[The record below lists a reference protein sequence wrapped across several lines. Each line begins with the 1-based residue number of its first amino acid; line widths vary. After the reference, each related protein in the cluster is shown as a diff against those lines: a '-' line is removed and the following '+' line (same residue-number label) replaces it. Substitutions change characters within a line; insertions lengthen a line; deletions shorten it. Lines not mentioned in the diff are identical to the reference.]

1 MKNEK
6 ECDILMMYK
15 IYKGEQLMESFADVW
30 TNALSIIKEE
40 VSETAYDSWIK
51 LLRPIKF
58 ENDTAYLYAQSNFQ
72 KVLINNKFSDCIQ
85 GALYRVMG
93 FEVKA
98 VILSEE
104 DVSKKVSAP
113 RQIKDAEPIKLN
125 EEENKADFHLN
136 TELTFENFVVGNEN
150 KFAHAAALA
159 VANNPAVAYN
169 PFFIYGKSGLG
180 KTHLLCAIANEIRK
194 NNPSA
199 TIMLVKGEDFT
210 NELIDAIKMGEQA
223 KFRNKYRYV
232 DVFLVDDVQFIGG
245 KVSTEME
252 FFHTFEALYEA
263 KKQIIVTSDRPPKDM
278 ATLEDRLKT
287 RFESGLI
294 ADIQPPEYET
304 RVAIIQNKAES
315 INLDLTDEAVDY
327 IANKLK
333 NNVRELEGAVK
344 KIKAYSLIFK
354 GQSPSIG
361 EIQNVIQSVIK
372 ENVNSD
378 ITPDLVV
385 DHVSKYYNI
394 SREDIYGTKR
404 RADITNARQVAMYI
418 TREMTDISLS
428 LIGDHFGGKNHSTVL
443 HSINQIN
450 QKMDTDSK
458 FAQTIAD
465 LMENIKKSF

>member
-1 MKNEK
+1 
-6 ECDILMMYK
+6 MMYK
-15 IYKGEQLMESFADVW
+15 IYRGDQLMESFADVW
-30 TNALSIIKEE
+30 TNALSIIKDEI
-40 VSETAYDSWIK
+40 SEIAYDSWIT

-58 ENDTAYLYAQSNFQ
+58 EDDTAYLYAQSNFQ
-72 KVLINNKFSDCIQ
+72 KGIISNKFTDCIQ
-85 GALYRVMG
+85 EALHRVMG

-98 VILSEE
+98 IILSEE
-104 DVSKKVSAP
+104 DVPERISKS
-113 RQIKDAEPIKLN
+113 RQIKDAEPIKISD
-125 EEENKADFHLN
+125 EEDKTEFRLN

-159 VANNPAVAYN
+159 VANNPAGAYN

-194 NNPSA
+194 NNPTA

-210 NELIDAIKMGEQA
+210 IELIEAIKAGEQA

-252 FFHTFEALYEA
+252 FFHTFEALYES

-304 RVAIIQNKAES
+304 RVAIIKNKAES
-315 INLDLTDEAVDY
+315 INLKLSDDAVDY

-344 KIKAYSLIFK
+344 KIKAYSNIFS
-354 GQSPSIG
+354 GHVPSIG

-378 ITPDLVV
+378 ITPDIIV

-394 SREDIYGTKR
+394 PKEEIYGLKR
-404 RADITNARQVAMYI
+404 RSDITNARQVAMYI
-418 TREMTDISLS
+418 TRELTDISLS
-428 LIGDHFGGKNHSTVL
+428 LIGDEFGGKNHSTVL
-443 HSINQIN
+443 HSINQITM
-450 QKMDTDSK
+450 KMDNDSK
-458 FAQTIAD
+458 FSQTVNE